1 MARRRRLTP
10 ALLTEDAILA
20 RGAAHV
26 LEVLKARHPDRDDV
40 RLALRCTIELEVAL
54 TTRAAGKGPDAP
66 RTAVD
71 RGGAHAV
78 LGA

>member
-1 MARRRRLTP
+1 MARRRRLTR

-40 RLALRCTIELEVAL
+40 RLALRCTLELEVAL
-54 TTRAAGKGPDAP
+54 TTRAAGVGQDGPTTGA
-66 RTAVD
+66 A
-71 RGGAHAV
+71 RGGHDAV